1 MRSPHLI
8 LVCAS
13 MLALLPACRSTEST
27 ATANG
32 WRPLFDGHS
41 TAGWRGF
48 GKVEFPKQGWVV
60 EDGWLKH
67 RAKGGGGDIITTEM
81 FTDFEVSWEWRVA
94 PGANSGLKYFID
106 EARGAAIGHEYQLID
121 DALNPDALI
130 GPKRQTASL
139 YDALPP
145 TSHPLKPAGEINS
158 SRVLVKG
165 NHVEHWLNGVMVLT
179 YEIGSPELAAA
190 KAKSKFKNEAK
201 WGTKFATP
209 ILLQDHGD
217 EIWIRNLR
225 VHPLP

>member
-1 MRSPHLI
+1 MRIPAL
-8 LVCAS
+8 LTCAA
-13 MLALLPACRSTEST
+13 LALLVLPACNSTGSKDGP
-27 ATANG
+27 G

-41 TAGWRGF
+41 TAGWRAF
-48 GKVEFPKQGWVV
+48 GKTEFPAQGWVV

-67 RAKGGGGDIITTEM
+67 LAKGGGGDLITTEK
-81 FTDFEVSWEWRVA
+81 FTDFEVAWEWRVA

-106 EARGAAIGHEYQLID
+106 EGRGAAIGHEYQLID
-121 DALNPDALI
+121 DALHPDALL

-145 TSHPLKPAGEINS
+145 TSHPLKPAGQINS
-158 SRVLVKG
+158 SRVLVRG
-165 NHVEHWLNGVMVLT
+165 NHVEHWLNGVLVLA

-190 KAKSKFKNEAK
+190 KAQSKFKNEAK

-217 EIWIRNLR
+217 EIWFRNLR
-225 VHPLP
+225 VHPLN